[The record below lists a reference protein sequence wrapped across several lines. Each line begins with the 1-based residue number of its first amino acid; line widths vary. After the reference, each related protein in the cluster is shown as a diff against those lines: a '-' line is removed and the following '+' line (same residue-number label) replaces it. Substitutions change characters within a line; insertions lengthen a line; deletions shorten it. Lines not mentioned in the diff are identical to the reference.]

1 MPVHMID
8 SKIYGNAWGTDEMRT
23 MFDEIPR
30 TQAWLEIISSLA
42 EAQAEV
48 GLIPSKAVPE
58 IIRICDV
65 KKLDMDSLRKE
76 YDQSGHSMH
85 GLIQELKKLCK
96 GTAGEWIYY
105 GATTSQILGCQW
117 YLQKFGE

>member
-85 GLIQELKKLCK
+85 GLIQELP
-96 GTAGEWIYY
+96 GNGFIMEPQYR
-105 GATTSQILGCQW
+105 TSQILGCQW